1 MTTDVPE
8 LHLAKSC
15 RVGVETKVPIDADL
29 GHLGHDQQLAGKIL
43 KKRRDEMARRMRLLD
58 PRQRVGGVP
67 HEVIHTQMAVKQSA
81 LDAEKAEDAFY
92 AQSAVLQDQILQAVE
107 SMKATRAR
115 ERQMEV
121 VDYSLANLRKEQ
133 RREYELS
140 DPNALKKYVLPDP
153 DDPANPLGPSSMLKF
168 SSQSQQSAEKKKQ
181 GQEELS
187 TWLAAQVQEKK
198 DRLAYEQEFDRI
210 PDERAMLSA
219 HVRAVCEDTEMQEQ
233 QDAKCEEAA
242 ENARLA
248 KLVLEQRKAKKEAD
262 DAWKQRHIETVM
274 NSERMNESVD
284 SKVGFTGRLL
294 KAEYKRLSLEQEQD
308 VYNSNARQLID
319 KLSTKQA
326 HKEEEAAEASRINC
340 SVAVLGALEE
350 ERVRQQQERRM
361 RIIEENKRL
370 AAAKREADKEERKE
384 YFKYDP

>member
-1 MTTDVPE
+1 MTTDAAE

-15 RVGVETKVPIDADL
+15 RFGVETEVPIDCDL
-29 GHLGHDQQLAGKIL
+29 GHLGHDQQLADKIL
-43 KKRRDEMARRMRLLD
+43 KKRRNEMARRMRLLD

-67 HEVIHTQMAVKQSA
+67 HEVIATQMAVRQTA

-107 SMKATRAR
+107 SMKASRAR
-115 ERQMEV
+115 ERQMKV

-140 DPNALKKYVLPDP
+140 DPDALKKYVLPDP

-168 SSQSQQSAEKKKQ
+168 SANSQQSAEKKKE
-181 GQEELS
+181 GQAQLS
-187 TWLAAQVQEKK
+187 TWLAAQVQEKQN
-198 DRLAYEQEFDRI
+198 RLSYEQELDRI
-210 PDERAMLSA
+210 HDERAMLSA
-219 HVRAVCEDTEMQEQ
+219 HVRAVCEDTEIQEQ

-248 KLVLEQRKAKKEAD
+248 KLVMERRKAKKEAE
-262 DAWKQRHIETVM
+262 DAWKQRHIDTVV
-274 NSERMNESVD
+274 NSERMMESCD
-284 SKVGFTGRLL
+284 SKVGCTGRLL

-319 KLSTKQA
+319 KFTKKQLE
-326 HKEEEAAEASRINC
+326 KDEEAAEASRINC
-340 SVAVLGALEE
+340 SVAVLAALEE

-361 RIIEENKRL
+361 RIIEENKKL

>member
-1 MTTDVPE
+1 MTTDAAE

-15 RVGVETKVPIDADL
+15 RVGVETQVPIDCDL
-29 GHLGHDQQLAGKIL
+29 GHLGHDQQLASKIL
-43 KKRRDEMARRMRLLD
+43 KKRRDEMARRTRLLD

-67 HEVIHTQMAVKQSA
+67 HEVIRTQMAVKQNA

-92 AQSAVLQDQILQAVE
+92 AQSAALQDQILQAVE

-115 ERQMEV
+115 ERQMDV

-140 DPNALKKYVLPDP
+140 DPDALKRYVLPDP

-168 SSQSQQSAEKKKQ
+168 SSESQQTAEKKKQ
-181 GQEELS
+181 GREELKA
-187 TWLAAQVQEKK
+187 WLAAQVQEKE
-198 DRLAYEQEFDRI
+198 DRLAYEKDLDRI
-210 PDERAMLSA
+210 HDERAMLSA

-242 ENARLA
+242 ENVRLA
-248 KLVLEQRKAKKEAD
+248 QVALEQRKAKKDAD
-262 DAWKQRHIETVM
+262 DVWKQRHIDTVM
-274 NSERMNESVD
+274 NSERMNESCD
-284 SKVGFTGRLL
+284 SKTGVTGRLL

-308 VYNSNARQLID
+308 VYNSNARQLVSKFGI
-319 KLSTKQA
+319 KQA
-326 HKEEEAAEASRINC
+326 QKEEDAAEASRINC
-340 SVAVLGALEE
+340 SVAVLTALEE

-361 RIIEENKRL
+361 RIIEENKKL

>member
-1 MTTDVPE
+1 MTTEAAE

-15 RVGVETKVPIDADL
+15 RVGVETQVPIDCDL
-29 GHLGHDQQLAGKIL
+29 GHLGHDQQLASKIL
-43 KKRRDEMARRMRLLD
+43 KKRRDEMARRTRLLD

-67 HEVIHTQMAVKQSA
+67 HEVIRTQMAVKQNA

-92 AQSAVLQDQILQAVE
+92 AQSAALQDQILQAVE

-115 ERQMEV
+115 ERQMDV

-140 DPNALKKYVLPDP
+140 DPDAIKRYVLPDP

-168 SSQSQQSAEKKKQ
+168 SSESQQTAEKKKQ
-181 GQEELS
+181 GREELKA
-187 TWLAAQVQEKK
+187 WLAAQVQEKE
-198 DRLAYEQEFDRI
+198 DRLAYEKDLDRI
-210 PDERAMLSA
+210 HDERAMLSA

-242 ENARLA
+242 ENVRLA
-248 KLVLEQRKAKKEAD
+248 QLALEQRKAKKEAD
-262 DAWKQRHIETVM
+262 DVWKQRHIDTVM
-274 NSERMNESVD
+274 SSERMNESCD
-284 SKVGFTGRLL
+284 SKVGVTGRLL

-308 VYNSNARQLID
+308 VYNSNARQLVS
-319 KLSTKQA
+319 KFGMKQA
-326 HKEEEAAEASRINC
+326 QKEEDAAEASRINC
-340 SVAVLGALEE
+340 SVAVLTALEE

-361 RIIEENKRL
+361 RIIEENKKL